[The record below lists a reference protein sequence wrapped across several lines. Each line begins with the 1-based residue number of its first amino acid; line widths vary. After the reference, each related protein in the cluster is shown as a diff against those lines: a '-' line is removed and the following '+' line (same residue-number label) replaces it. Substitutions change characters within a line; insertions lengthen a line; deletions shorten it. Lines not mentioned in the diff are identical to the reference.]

1 MSSANAAG
9 VVSFKSPTNDNAI
22 VKALRMLAPSRRE
35 RRATSWLN
43 VCCALIGTFPI
54 VCTYPS
60 RAQQALSI
68 LSGQATVVDGDT
80 LEIHGQRIRLHGID
94 APESRQRC
102 ERANGTQ
109 YRCGQVAAL
118 ALADWIARAPVS
130 CRQTDVDR
138 WKRAIAICAV
148 RGEDM
153 GAWLV
158 SSGNALA
165 FRRYSLDYV
174 ADEDA
179 ARMAGRG
186 VWQGR
191 FVMPWEW
198 RQGAR

>member
-1 MSSANAAG
+1 MSEATTAEMVPMCGRIIEAGSRSVAAKMRNRSQDWRRHG
-9 VVSFKSPTNDNAI
+9 RVACVIVAATGMHVFAGPAI
-22 VKALRMLAPSRRE
+22 
-35 RRATSWLN
+35 ATIF
-43 VCCALIGTFPI
+43 V
-54 VCTYPS
+54 
-60 RAQQALSI
+60 
-68 LSGQATVVDGDT
+68 GQATVIDGDT
-80 LEIHGQRIRLHGID
+80 LEIHGQRIRLDGID
-94 APESRQRC
+94 APESSQLC
-102 ERANGTQ
+102 ERADSTP

-118 ALADWIARAPVS
+118 ALADWIGRSVVS
-130 CRQTDVDR
+130 CERTDTDR
-138 WKRAIAICAV
+138 WKRAIAVCTV

-198 RQGAR
+198 RRGVR

>member
-1 MSSANAAG
+1 M
-9 VVSFKSPTNDNAI
+9 AI
-22 VKALRMLAPSRRE
+22 LTQQE
-35 RRATSWLN
+35 RRGTSWLHASCIL
-43 VCCALIGTFPI
+43 VGVTSI
-54 VCTYPS
+54 VGTYPS
-60 RAQQALSI
+60 GAQEVALV
-68 LSGQATVVDGDT
+68 LSGQASIIDGDT
-80 LEIHGQRIRLHGID
+80 VEIHGQRIRLHGID
-94 APESRQRC
+94 APESNQLC
-102 ERANGTQ
+102 ERANGTD

-118 ALADWIARAPVS
+118 ALADWIARAEVS
-130 CRQTDVDR
+130 CRQTGVDR
-138 WKRAIAICAV
+138 WKRAIAICNV

>member
-1 MSSANAAG
+1 MRAS
-9 VVSFKSPTNDNAI
+9 VFAI
-22 VKALRMLAPSRRE
+22 VASLGVAIWTGPVAARLLE
-35 RRATSWLN
+35 
-43 VCCALIGTFPI
+43 
-54 VCTYPS
+54 
-60 RAQQALSI
+60 
-68 LSGQATVVDGDT
+68 GQATIIDGDT
-80 LEIHGQRIRLHGID
+80 LEIQGQRIRLHGID
-94 APESRQRC
+94 APESSQLC
-102 ERANGTQ
+102 ERADSTP

-118 ALADWIARAPVS
+118 ALADWIARAAVS
-130 CRQTDVDR
+130 CRQTGVDR
-138 WKRAIAICAV
+138 WKRAIAVCTV

-158 SSGNALA
+158 SSGYALA

>member
-1 MSSANAAG
+1 MASTWHWRRG
-9 VVSFKSPTNDNAI
+9 K
-22 VKALRMLAPSRRE
+22 LRVIA
-35 RRATSWLN
+35 
-43 VCCALIGTFPI
+43 CCALMGAFLIVGTKAP
-54 VCTYPS
+54 
-60 RAQQALSI
+60 RAQEPEGRLC
-68 LSGQATVVDGDT
+68 GQAIVIDADT

-94 APESRQRC
+94 APESNQLC
-102 ERANGTQ
+102 ERANGTD

-118 ALADWIARAPVS
+118 ALADWIARAEVS
-130 CRQTDVDR
+130 CRQTGVDR
-138 WKRAIAICAV
+138 WKRAIAICNV

>member
-1 MSSANAAG
+1 MCGHIIEAGSRPAAAKG
-9 VVSFKSPTNDNAI
+9 RKWSHDWQRHGRVPLVIVAATGMHILAWPAI
-22 VKALRMLAPSRRE
+22 
-35 RRATSWLN
+35 ATTI
-43 VCCALIGTFPI
+43 A
-54 VCTYPS
+54 
-60 RAQQALSI
+60 
-68 LSGQATVVDGDT
+68 GQATVIDGDT
-80 LEIHGQRIRLHGID
+80 LEIHSQRIRLHGID
-94 APESRQRC
+94 APESNQLC
-102 ERANGTQ
+102 ERANGTD

-118 ALADWIARAPVS
+118 ALADWIARAAVS
-130 CRQTDVDR
+130 CRQTGVDR
-138 WKRAIAICAV
+138 WKRAIAVCTV
-148 RGEDM
+148 RGEDI

-179 ARMAGRG
+179 ARMTGRG

>member
-1 MSSANAAG
+1 MGMIRSAIVAAG
-9 VVSFKSPTNDNAI
+9 LAFLASP
-22 VKALRMLAPSRRE
+22 VGGSSLE
-35 RRATSWLN
+35 GRAS
-43 VCCALIGTFPI
+43 VI
-54 VCTYPS
+54 
-60 RAQQALSI
+60 
-68 LSGQATVVDGDT
+68 DGDT
-80 LEIHGQRIRLHGID
+80 LEIQGQRIRLHGID
-94 APESRQRC
+94 APESRQLC
-102 ERANGTQ
+102 ERANGAE

-138 WKRAIAICAV
+138 WKRAIAICTV

-158 SSGNALA
+158 TSGHALA

-174 ADEDA
+174 PYEEA
-179 ARMAGRG
+179 ARVAGRG

-198 RQGAR
+198 RKGTR